1 MNDQIPDTVEPGALE
16 RWEYE
21 GGKYLTVMKL
31 GSTTGDALSTQNT
44 KRGWTNEIPGQNQN
58 TETTS

>member
-31 GSTTGDALSTQNT
+31 GRTAGDALSTQNT
-44 KRGWTNEIPGQNQN
+44 KGGWINEIPGQNQN